1 MDPERTVAAGLT
13 VAGAAVPRA
22 GAFAAAA
29 PGPRHAAPPLDRV
42 GREGALRL
50 ELERRGGRTVLA
62 RAGWALPLQVLA
74 PVALD
79 DPACVIS
86 ILNPTGGLVGG
97 DRLTIEVTVGA
108 GAHACVTTPSA
119 NRVYRTLGPPAEQR
133 VRLRVGP
140 EAAIEW
146 VPEHTIPY
154 AGSVLVQSLE
164 AEVAEGGRLIA
175 VDALAAGRV
184 ARGEAWQFA
193 RLDAGLVVRDA
204 AGLLFADRVRLAGG
218 PGADLRYRALG
229 LAEGH
234 DYVATVVAVGAPDP
248 VGLAR
253 ACAAESGRVLTA
265 AAPLARRGVV
275 VRVLAADA
283 PALLEALETAWAR
296 ARAACLGLPPL
307 ALRKP

>member
-1 MDPERTVAAGLT
+1 MDPERALAAGLRT
-13 VAGAAVPRA
+13 GAAAPAARAAAPTGPRA
-22 GAFAAAA
+22 GH
-29 PGPRHAAPPLDRV
+29 PGPGLDRV
-42 GREGALRL
+42 GRDGVLRL
-50 ELERRGGRTVLA
+50 ALERRGARTVLA
-62 RAGWALPLQVLA
+62 RAGWAVPLQILA
-74 PVALD
+74 PLALD

-97 DRLTIEVTVGA
+97 DRLTVEVTVGA
-108 GAHACVTTPSA
+108 GAHGCVTTPSA
-119 NRVYRTLGPPAEQR
+119 NRVYRTLGPAAEQR

-140 EAAIEW
+140 GAALEW

-175 VDALAAGRV
+175 VDAFAAGRV

-193 RLDAGLVVRDA
+193 RLDAALVVRDA
-204 AGLLFADRVRLAGG
+204 AGPLFADRVRLAGG
-218 PGADLRYRALG
+218 PDAAARYRARG

-234 DYVATVVAVGAPDP
+234 DYVATVVIVGAGDP
-248 VGLAR
+248 AGLAR
-253 ACAAESGRVLTA
+253 ACAASAERARTA
-265 AAPLARRGVV
+265 AAPLPRRGVV

-283 PALLEALETAWAR
+283 PALVEAVEAVWAR